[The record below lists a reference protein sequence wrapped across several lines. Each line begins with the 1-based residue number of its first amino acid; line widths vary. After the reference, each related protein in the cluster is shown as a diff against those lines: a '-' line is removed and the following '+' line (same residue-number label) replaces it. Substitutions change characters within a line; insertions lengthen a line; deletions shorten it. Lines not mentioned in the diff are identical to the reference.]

1 MTMARRQSHTRS
13 ASAADARAHL
23 DKARESLPAAEDSL
37 ELGNRVAAAGNAVHA
52 GIGAADAITA
62 ARAAVV
68 SGEHSQ
74 SPAHLERVGG
84 DDGRKAAAQLR
95 RLLPLKNRAE
105 YDPDP
110 ILAAEAKAAVT
121 AAIRMVRIAEQTVK
135 QVER

>member
-1 MTMARRQSHTRS
+1 M
-13 ASAADARAHL
+13 
-23 DKARESLPAAEDSL
+23 
-37 ELGNRVAAAGNAVHA
+37 AAAGNAVHA

-68 SGEHSQ
+68 WKGEHSQ
-74 SPAHLERVGG
+74 APAHLDKVGG
-84 DDGRKAAAQLR
+84 EDGRKAAAQLR

-110 ILAAEAKAAVT
+110 ISVSEAKAAVT
-121 AAIRMVRIAEQTVK
+121 SAARMVRIAELAVG